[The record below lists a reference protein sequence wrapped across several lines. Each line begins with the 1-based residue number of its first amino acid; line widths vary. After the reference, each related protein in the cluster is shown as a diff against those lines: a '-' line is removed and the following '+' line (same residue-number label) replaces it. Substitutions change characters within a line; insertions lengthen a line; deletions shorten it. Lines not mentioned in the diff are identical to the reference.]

1 MKERGSSELGNHRC
15 KDVKSKKKKKK
26 VRRSTLGKGAVIVM
40 KGENSGKA
48 VEVLES
54 QAEV

>member
-15 KDVKSKKKKKK
+15 KDVKSKKKKK